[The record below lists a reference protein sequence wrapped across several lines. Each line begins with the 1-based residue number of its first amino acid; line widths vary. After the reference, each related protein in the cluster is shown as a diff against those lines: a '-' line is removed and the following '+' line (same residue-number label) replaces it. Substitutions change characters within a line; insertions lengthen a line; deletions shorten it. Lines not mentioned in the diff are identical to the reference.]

1 VANPKSKKQA
11 ILDCRAQYCPERAG
25 VRELRLIQ
33 MHLEERGQRSP
44 LSYIANVLRQ
54 AGTAVDYEDN
64 YVDPAVPEA
73 YAPRLE
79 GALRFHDLAAAE
91 ASLRHLDAAYREYQ
105 SAADHTG
112 ARLVRKLIL
121 RGKQRAQ
128 SQAANPRVRPE
139 KRQEKG
145 EIASWFRVWL
155 ESPALFFD
163 WLAVRKQTEEFR
175 RLFPDCVANPTDAG
189 EGQSSKE

>member
-1 VANPKSKKQA
+1 MANPKNKKQA
-11 ILDCRAQYCPERAG
+11 ILDCRAKYCPESAG
-25 VRELRLIQ
+25 VRELRHIQ
-33 MHLEERGQRSP
+33 HELQQRGLSSP

-54 AGTAVDYEDN
+54 AGTAVQYEDR
-64 YVDPAVPEA
+64 YVDPALPEP
-73 YAPRLE
+73 YAGRLKD
-79 GALRFHDLAAAE
+79 ALHFQDLAAAE
-91 ASLRHLDAAYREYQ
+91 NSLRDFDAAYREYE

-112 ARLVRKLIL
+112 ALLVRKLVL
-121 RGKQRAQ
+121 RGKERAQ
-128 SQAANPRVRPE
+128 SLAANPRVRPE

-163 WLAVRKQTEEFR
+163 WLAIRKQTEEFR
-175 RLFPDCVANPTDAG
+175 RLFPDRVTTAADAG